1 MLIQLLTEE
10 PGLFIGLGFVIV
22 ATIMLPAR
30 VRWYVFTAGTAII
43 AFRAY
48 QIYWARG
55 RIQKLDKERDQ
66 LRNELKGLRGVHV
79 DPFVIIYAVI
89 DDQIVLLHLAHHD
102 HVYCSDSIFTPAQI
116 AELRLRFPGFD
127 KA

>member
-1 MLIQLLTEE
+1 MTFSATTTRHFEKKFRKLTWKNQTFKDRVFGKISEIME
-10 PGLFIGLGFVIV
+10 NPEIGV
-22 ATIMLPAR
+22 P
-30 VRWYVFTAGTAII
+30 
-43 AFRAY
+43 
-48 QIYWARG
+48 
-55 RIQKLDKERDQ
+55 KK
-66 LRNELKGLRGVHV
+66 NELKGLRGVHV
-79 DPFVIIYAVI
+79 DPFVIIYVVI